1 MKKSKRNPADRY
13 ALLVEWSDEDHCY
26 IGRCPELFL
35 GGVHGPDRSEVYA
48 ELCQVVEEWIE
59 IFKSDGRDLPAPL
72 AGKDYSGKFL
82 LRVDPSLHRLLAL
95 RALAD
100 GDSLNNY
107 VARKLQHAL

>member
-1 MKKSKRNPADRY
+1 MKNKITAKDY
-13 ALLVEWSDEDHCY
+13 VKIVEWSDDDRCFIGSAPPL
-26 IGRCPELFL
+26 IGRCC
-35 GGVHGPDRSEVYA
+35 HGSDEKKVYA
-48 ELCQVVEEWIE
+48 ELCQIVDEWIE
-59 IFKSDGRDLPAPL
+59 IFKSDGRELPAPL